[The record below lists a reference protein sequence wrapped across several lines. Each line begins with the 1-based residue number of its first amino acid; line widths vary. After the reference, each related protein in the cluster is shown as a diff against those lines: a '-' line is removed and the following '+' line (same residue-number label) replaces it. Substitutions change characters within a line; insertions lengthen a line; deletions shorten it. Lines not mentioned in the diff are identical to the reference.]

1 MSSELLQEVFQV
13 IDEENFMCGLFT
25 TLKRAQEAVKVLL
38 KNNPDS
44 FFQINRIP
52 VNHIGTFS
60 QCYDVVESYNG
71 I

>member
-1 MSSELLQEVFQV
+1 
-13 IDEENFMCGLFT
+13 MCGLFT

>member
-25 TLKRAQEAVKVLL
+25 TLKRAQEAVEILL
-38 KNNPDS
+38 KDNNPDS

-52 VNHIGTFS
+52 LNQIGTFS
-60 QCYDVVESYNG
+60 
-71 I
+71 